1 MGNRNLLDEIL
12 QMLRTFKDNREL
24 LEKLHH
30 YMLNELYVEE
40 DMAADAI
47 IIPEQYASLVKDTA
61 DSLSADLVCYINPAT
76 LEKIEIPRSVID
88 TLIFDEE
95 DTDDDGEEE
104 DIFYADLKRI
114 DRDWEQTITINPP
127 ESSESFSFMEQFVAT
142 LPESRI
148 SSMLS
153 EALSERKP
161 FRHFNHIIHQSDE
174 REAWF
179 AFRQK
184 CLENYVAGILAE
196 RLWNKEPGN

>member
-40 DMAADAI
+40 DMAADTI

-142 LPESRI
+142 LPENRI

-196 RLWNKEPGN
+196 RLWNNEPDN